1 MCACADAPEPC
12 LLVTYKGL
20 AGNGVALVA
29 YSDGTVLFEDGSDSS
44 LGGHRQERFRNL
56 DEAAET
62 LGLPLQLHL
71 QQGNV
76 CLKMDSSCCCP
87 TYQVWRLMPPVNPQG
102 GSETGASGAADVPG
116 VPGRVTVTHVRYTF
130 GNDDPVRAANEFRAF
145 RSKIAAHERRTSR
158 GTRSLAARLNLGE
171 EAFACA
177 VAAEG
182 VDTVEDRLKLLGLCH
197 RNGDDSDEEWPL
209 EVRRATE
216 EIQARLR
223 GGPLTVSILREV
235 LNRRPPGAVLPE
247 TADLT
252 GWEPILEASSSG
264 PAPHFPL
271 LRVWLTSRIARS
283 TVVRC

>member
-1 MCACADAPEPC
+1 M
-12 LLVTYKGL
+12 
-20 AGNGVALVA
+20 
-29 YSDGTVLFEDGSDSS
+29 
-44 LGGHRQERFRNL
+44 
-56 DEAAET
+56 
-62 LGLPLQLHL
+62 
-71 QQGNV
+71 
-76 CLKMDSSCCCP
+76 
-87 TYQVWRLMPPVNPQG
+87 
-102 GSETGASGAADVPG
+102 
-116 VPGRVTVTHVRYTF
+116 VTHVRYTF
-130 GNDDPVRAANEFRAF
+130 GDDDPVRGANEFRAF

-216 EIQARLR
+216 EIHSRLR
-223 GGPLTVSILREV
+223 GGSLTVSVLCEV

-252 GWEPILEASSSG
+252 GWEPILEASTSG
-264 PAPHFPL
+264 AAPHFPL
-271 LRVWLTSRIARS
+271 LRAWLTSRIVRS